1 MEVEAYSQLARNGGP
16 RKAFVPRIPTRF
28 YSVSLDPR
36 LVETRKL
43 KIKIPETSPCYLATG
58 HLPLLGVNLEL
69 LQLLTLNT
77 P

>member
-28 YSVSLDPR
+28 YSVSLDPW

-43 KIKIPETSPCYLATG
+43 MIKIPETSPCYLATA
-58 HLPLLGVNLEL
+58 NW
-69 LQLLTLNT
+69 TLALAICLY
-77 P
+77 